1 MDKMKNSGMSET
13 MQTLTR
19 KSACVMLSL
28 LLLLSAVL
36 PVKAAAETASAKVVR
51 VGSFEDTFNYVN
63 EKGARKG
70 YGYEL
75 LETLSGYAGWQFEYV
90 TCDWSDCFEKLK
102 NGEIDI
108 IGGISYTEDRTQ
120 EMLFSDEPM
129 GVEKYYLYAD
139 LSRAD
144 ISASDFKTLNGKKI
158 GVLMGTEPEVMLT
171 EWEEKYGLETEHVN
185 ISNNEDVKQKLA
197 NHEIDCFVSLEESF
211 WAERGIS
218 TITRVGESGIYYA
231 INKNRPDIKEEL
243 DDAMRALDEAVP
255 FYTADLYK
263 RYFSMDYTPIL
274 TGEEKAWLRKHG
286 AIRMGFLASDS
297 GVSTFDP
304 ATGEFTGV
312 ITDYIQFAA
321 DCLGNQ
327 ELEFQLV
334 GYDSKEAELDAL
346 KSGEIDMI
354 FHCDQNPN
362 LAEEYHFACTNTT
375 WTSNLMAVTNK
386 QHFNENNVNRIAVP
400 QNKLSLKKYLAFY
413 YPQWEIVDCD
423 TQEDAA
429 RLVKDGQADCFVT
442 GISSENKYSKKY
454 SFYSVPLVNPVRSCF
469 AVNSGNRSLL
479 SILNKT
485 IKAMPVNMLAGALAM
500 YKSSARKVTLSDFIK
515 DNFFKVMLI
524 SSIAVAVVLLTIL
537 MLLQKARK
545 AEAAARKA
553 ASDTQELN
561 AKLQVAVEKA
571 ESANRAKST
580 FLSNMSHDIRTPMN
594 AIIGFTTLALSN
606 IDDTDRVKDYL
617 GKTLASSNHLLS
629 LINDVLDM
637 SRIESGKI
645 HLEEVEVNLSDVLH
659 DLKTIVSGQIYAKQ
673 LELYMDAMDVTDE
686 DVYCDKTRLNQILLN
701 LLSNAIKFTPAGG
714 TVSVR
719 VRQLAGKVRG
729 CGQYEFRIKDNG
741 IGMSQ
746 EFAQKIFEPFER
758 ERTSTVSGI
767 QGTGLGMAI
776 TKNIVDMMGGTIE
789 VQTAQGKGTEFT
801 VCVPMRA
808 QTEQRPVEKITE
820 LEGLKALVVDDDFNT
835 CDSVTKMLVK
845 VGMRAEWTLSGKEA
859 VLRARQSIEMS
870 DVYHAYIIDWR
881 LPDMNGIEVTRQ
893 IRSLHDDTPIIIL
906 TAYDWSDIEVEAKAA
921 GVTAFCAKPMFM
933 SDLRET
939 LMSALG
945 QKPADAVQ
953 RLLPEKNADFKGKH
967 ILLVEDNELNR
978 EIAQEILREYGF
990 LVDSA
995 ENGAVA
1001 VEKVST
1007 AAPGSYDLVLM
1018 DVQMPIMDGYTA
1030 TRKIRALDDPARA
1043 KLPILAMTANA
1054 FDEDRRNA
1062 LESGMNGFLSK
1073 PIVIDDLVQE
1083 LRKIL

>member
-158 GVLMGTEPEVMLT
+158 GVLMGTEPEVMLA
-171 EWEEKYGLETEHVN
+171 EWEEKYGLKTEHVN

-835 CDSVTKMLVK
+835 CDSVTKMLV
-845 VGMRAEWTLSGKEA
+845 E
-859 VLRARQSIEMS
+859 
-870 DVYHAYIIDWR
+870 
-881 LPDMNGIEVTRQ
+881 P
-893 IRSLHDDTPIIIL
+893 
-906 TAYDWSDIEVEAKAA
+906 TAPS
-921 GVTAFCAKPMFM
+921 
-933 SDLRET
+933 
-939 LMSALG
+939 
-945 QKPADAVQ
+945 
-953 RLLPEKNADFKGKH
+953 
-967 ILLVEDNELNR
+967 
-978 EIAQEILREYGF
+978 
-990 LVDSA
+990 
-995 ENGAVA
+995 A
-1001 VEKVST
+1001 VEPANRPTT
-1007 AAPGSYDLVLM
+1007 ATSDMLNKTCSRLDNASGRLTRRICFARGPSVRDLVLDFM
-1018 DVQMPIMDGYTA
+1018 
-1030 TRKIRALDDPARA
+1030 
-1043 KLPILAMTANA
+1043 
-1054 FDEDRRNA
+1054 F
-1062 LESGMNGFLSK
+1062 SFFLFQS
-1073 PIVIDDLVQE
+1073 
-1083 LRKIL
+1083 